1 MRASCCTRL
10 ERTRVPVAA
19 NVCGQQFR
27 HGTNAVCSA
36 IGFGCSIIAGLTMLL
51 AAPAA
56 HAACQITRYAELP
69 VTMQGLRPVVTG
81 SLNGVEGEFL
91 TDTGAFFSMISQA
104 TAERLKLRPQPLPGR
119 IEVRG
124 ASGTAPVGLVT
135 IKELSLNGFGS
146 GHKVDFLVGGNAVMQ
161 GLLGIIGQNV
171 IGQADT
177 EFDLAGGAIRL
188 FHTKDCKET
197 NLAYWHGKDPVA
209 IVPIRELTPA
219 QPQLV
224 GDVMLNGVKI
234 AVLLDSGAERSML
247 DFKAARRAGIKLD
260 GPEVQ
265 AGGVLEGINGKS
277 FETWL
282 THFDSL
288 DIDGEL
294 IRNARLR
301 IADVEV
307 PAGADM
313 VLGADFFLSHRIYV
327 ATSLRRVFITYNGG
341 HVFDLRQPATESA
354 GTAAPDTTMDAAAL
368 RRRAAALSARRDF
381 AGAIAD
387 LDRAIELAPDDAETY
402 HRRGIARWESGDK
415 AGAAA
420 DFDEAVKRKPDD
432 VIVLMDRGT
441 VRLSSDDQEGARADF
456 ERVASLAPNDATLVL
471 NMASA
476 YERYGHLSEAVSRL
490 DRWVAANPR
499 DDRLPAALAERCWA
513 LAMLGTDLDRA
524 LSDCNGAL
532 RNGQRI
538 ARNLDGRALVWL
550 RLGKYDKAISD
561 YRAALELQPRA
572 AHARFGLGLAEFHKG
587 QHEAGEADMKAAVE
601 MRASIADEF
610 KQQGLTP
617 E

>member
-1 MRASCCTRL
+1 M
-10 ERTRVPVAA
+10 
-19 NVCGQQFR
+19 
-27 HGTNAVCSA
+27 
-36 IGFGCSIIAGLTMLL
+36 

-56 HAACQITRYAELP
+56 QAACQITRYAELP

-81 SLNGVEGEFL
+81 SLNGIEGEFL
-91 TDTGAFFSMISQA
+91 TDTGAFFSMISQS
-104 TAERLKLRPQPLPGR
+104 TAERLKLRPQPLPGS

-124 ASGTAPVGLVT
+124 ASGAAPVGLVT

-146 GHKVDFLVGGNAVMQ
+146 GHRVDFLVGGNSVME
-161 GLLGIIGQNV
+161 GLMGIIGQNV

-188 FHTKDCKET
+188 FHTKDCKES

-209 IVPIRELTPA
+209 IVPLRAMTAA
-219 QPQLV
+219 QSQLV
-224 GDVMLNGVKI
+224 SEVVLNGVKI

-247 DFKAARRAGIKLD
+247 DFKAARRAGVKLD

-265 AGGVLEGINGKS
+265 AGGVLQGINGKS

-313 VLGADFFLSHRIYV
+313 VLGADFFLSHRIYI

-341 HVFDLRQPATESA
+341 HVFDLRPSAPESA
-354 GTAAPDTTMDAAAL
+354 GTSSPDTPSSDTTLDAAAL
-368 RRRAAALSARRDF
+368 RRRAAALSARGDF
-381 AGAIAD
+381 ASAIAD
-387 LDRAIELAPDDAETY
+387 LGRAIELAPDDAETY
-402 HRRGIARWESGDK
+402 HRRGIARWESGDA
-415 AGAAA
+415 AGAAS

-432 VIVLMDRGT
+432 VIVLMDRAT
-441 VRLSSDDQEGARADF
+441 ARLSSHDQEGARADF
-456 ERVASLAPNDATLVL
+456 ERVTALAPNDATLVL

-476 YERYGHLSEAVSRL
+476 YERYGHLSKAVYRL

-513 LAMLGTDLDRA
+513 LAMLGTNLDRA

-532 RNGQRI
+532 RNGQRV

-550 RLGKYDKAISD
+550 RMGKYDKAISD
-561 YRAALELQPRA
+561 YRAALELQPKA
-572 AHARFGLGLAEFHKG
+572 AQARFGLGLAELHQG
-587 QHEAGEADMKAAVE
+587 QHEAGEADMRAAIE
-601 MRASIADEF
+601 MRASIAEEF
-610 KQQGLTP
+610 KRQGLTP
-617 E
+617 

>member
-1 MRASCCTRL
+1 MAPGCHDGA
-10 ERTRVPVAA
+10 RVSIRHVSLVAGIT
-19 NVCGQQFR
+19 V
-27 HGTNAVCSA
+27 V
-36 IGFGCSIIAGLTMLL
+36 L
-51 AAPAA
+51 AAPVARS
-56 HAACQITRYAELP
+56 ACQITRYAELP
-69 VTMQGLRPVVTG
+69 VTMRGLRPVVTG

-91 TDTGAFFSMISQA
+91 TDTGAFFSMISQT
-104 TAERLKLRPQPLPGR
+104 TAERLKLRPQPLPGG

-124 ASGTAPVGLVT
+124 ASGAAPVALVSV
-135 IKELSLNGFGS
+135 KELSLNGFGS
-146 GHKVDFLVGGNAVMQ
+146 GHRVDFLVGGNSIME
-161 GLLGIIGQNV
+161 GLMGIIGQNV

-188 FHTKDCKET
+188 FHTKDCKES

-209 IVPIRELTPA
+209 IVPLREITPA
-219 QPQLV
+219 QSQLV
-224 GDVMLNGVKI
+224 GEVLLNGVKI
-234 AVLLDSGAERSML
+234 AVLFDSGAERSML
-247 DFKAARRAGIKLD
+247 DFKAARRAGVKLD
-260 GPEVQ
+260 GPDVQ
-265 AGGVLEGINGKS
+265 AGGALQGINGKS

-301 IADVEV
+301 VADVEV

-313 VLGADFFLSHRIYV
+313 VLGADFFLSHRMYI
-327 ATSLRRVFITYNGG
+327 ATTLRRVFLTYNGG
-341 HVFDLRQPATESA
+341 HVFDLRPPSGSQQAEA
-354 GTAAPDTTMDAAAL
+354 AAPADATMDAAAL

-387 LDRAIELAPDDAETY
+387 LGRAIELAPDDAETY
-402 HRRGIARWESGDK
+402 HRRGIARWESGDV

-420 DFDEAVKRKPDD
+420 DFDEAVKRKPED

-441 VRLSSDDQEGARADF
+441 ARLSSGDQDGAREDF
-456 ERVASLAPNDATLVL
+456 ERVAALAPNDATLVL
-471 NMASA
+471 NMAGA

-513 LAMLGTDLDRA
+513 RAMLGTDLDRA
-524 LSDCNGAL
+524 LADCNGAL

-550 RLGKYDKAISD
+550 RMGKYDKSISD
-561 YRAALELQPRA
+561 YRASLELQPRSA
-572 AHARFGLGLAEFHKG
+572 QSRFGLGLAEFKKG
-587 QHEAGEADMKAAVE
+587 QRYNGDADMKAAIE
-601 MRASIADEF
+601 LQAGIAEEF
-610 KQQGLTP
+610 KGLGLAR